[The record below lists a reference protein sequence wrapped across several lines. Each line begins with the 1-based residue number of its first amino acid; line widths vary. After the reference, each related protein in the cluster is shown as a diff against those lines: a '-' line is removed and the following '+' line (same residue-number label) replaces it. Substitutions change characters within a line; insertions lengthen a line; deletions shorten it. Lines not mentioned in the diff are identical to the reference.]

1 MNDICISLRAT
12 LYNQSNPINNMEK
25 GDKDLIYSVIGKQQ
39 TIYEKKNII
48 FTTLTR
54 FLFLYIQTRIQI
66 TSFSFLATWF
76 FKI

>member
-39 TIYEKKNII
+39 TIYEKKIYN
-48 FTTLTR
+48 FHHS
-54 FLFLYIQTRIQI
+54 Y
-66 TSFSFLATWF
+66 
-76 FKI
+76 